1 MGIMILKSVKVNFS
15 SDIETP
21 PSTEEVVDIPRPT
34 QIYQEEKQ
42 TIQAVS
48 FKSLF
53 SEGREI

>member
-21 PSTEEVVDIPRPT
+21 PSTEEAVDMPRPT

-48 FKSLF
+48 FRSLF